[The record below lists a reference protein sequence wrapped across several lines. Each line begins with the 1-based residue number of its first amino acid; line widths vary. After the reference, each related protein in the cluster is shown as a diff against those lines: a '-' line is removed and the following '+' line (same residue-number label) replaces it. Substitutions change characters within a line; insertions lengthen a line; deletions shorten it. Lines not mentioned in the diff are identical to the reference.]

1 MLSMTLRTAFRVV
14 IAGLIAFTVS
24 FFFPGF

>member
-1 MLSMTLRTAFRVV
+1 MTLRTAFRVV